1 MAEEKQSCDW
11 RSRTSLHRHRWY
23 SKLLIKIRDL
33 PFSLAYGIFIAM
45 KRVLTVDRAGRI
57 VLPKQL
63 REQFNLHPGSQLEI
77 ALGPDRVELKP
88 AETGMMLRRKRKLWV
103 HHGRAQTSLDRAVT
117 NLREERLRSVGR
129 ASQS

>member
-1 MAEEKQSCDW
+1 
-11 RSRTSLHRHRWY
+11 
-23 SKLLIKIRDL
+23 
-33 PFSLAYGIFIAM
+33 LAYGIFIAM

-63 REQFNLHPGSQLEI
+63 REQFNLHSGSQLEI

-88 AETGMMLRRKRKLWV
+88 AETAMMLRRKRKLWV

-117 NLREERLRSVGR
+117 NLREERLRAVVR